1 MSSLFDPVCIC
12 NWQQH
17 DTMNKRILQQASS
30 ARIVQRTIP
39 PRPMMDNRCTT
50 HRPYQPTETVSSRI
64 VNDKDTDE
72 KPLTVNEQFSQLT
85 DINSQLIG
93 LCRSSA
99 HNTMPAPVWPIP
111 DNSVVWSAFNDRS
124 VVSLRSNSPS
134 ATTTCTYSKASAQT
148 RSPFMYGAP
157 DCQPTMADE
166 DVHTWHNN
174 RSSYRTEVPRWN
186 NHPFV
191 LETVG
196 VNRQL
201 VNRAFVSPVQNA
213 FENSTRRKLNIR

>member
-1 MSSLFDPVCIC
+1 MVSSLFDPVCIC

-17 DTMNKRILQQASS
+17 DTMNKKILQHASS

-50 HRPYQPTETVSSRI
+50 HRPYQPTETVASRI
-64 VNDKDTDE
+64 THNRNE
-72 KPLTVNEQFSQLT
+72 KPRTVNEQFSQLT
-85 DINSQLIG
+85 DVNSQLRG

-99 HNTMPAPVWPIP
+99 YNTMPAPALPIP
-111 DNSVVWSAFNDRS
+111 NHSAVWDAFPDRP
-124 VVSLRSNSPS
+124 VVSLRSHSP
-134 ATTTCTYSKASAQT
+134 TPTTCTYSKASAQT
-148 RSPFMYGAP
+148 RSPFMHGAP

-166 DVHTWHNN
+166 DVHAWHNN
-174 RSSYRTEVPRWN
+174 RSAYRTEAPRWN

-201 VNRAFVSPVQNA
+201 AKPTLVSPVQNA